1 MAQTGILLLTAPL
14 NQLRQ
19 RIQIILS
26 SAAKSIQRVL
36 YVQIQPGLEITESG
50 SSLPFPVSKELASLI
65 TQVYSYSG
73 NSHHSLD
80 VRILLSNI
88 SSNLAI
94 PPSVPSCPQLLSS
107 SPQLVMTDSLLPS
120 DQILRHLSQ
129 WIVIPPEP
137 PVEKLFTSPSTDE
150 TSSNTAGSTARLV
163 TSSGT
168 EAKMA
173 IQGQGDSVFKT
184 YRHVCLGGTF
194 DRLHAGHKILLA
206 ESALRATEK
215 ITVGVTDGPMLEK
228 KTLMEL
234 ILPLKQRLEDVTGF
248 IKDVKPCLLHSEA
261 VVPITDPF
269 GPSIVVPDIECIV
282 VSEETRKGGD
292 SVNKRRVEK
301 NMSELAVHSID
312 IVPDQN
318 HAKHEEAKVSSSS
331 TRARLLGKLLK
342 PIKIVGEKPIP
353 YIIGLTGGI
362 ASGKSSVCRRLEGLG
377 AAIID
382 CDKLGHRA
390 YEPGTL
396 AHQQIIEE
404 FGQDVLGEDG
414 RINRAVLGPKV
425 FSNPARLQA
434 LNKIVWP
441 SIQRLAQTQID
452 EYTTQ
457 GKSVCI
463 LDAAVLLEADWD
475 QFTHEVWTCIIPKT
489 EAVQRIMDRDG
500 LVEERALQRIES
512 QMTNE
517 ERIARSNVVLCTIWE
532 PEITQKQVERA
543 WSGLQSRIQECS
555 KPEQPKL

>member
-1 MAQTGILLLTAPL
+1 MAQTGVLLLTAPL
-14 NQLRQ
+14 NHLRQ
-19 RIQIILS
+19 HIQVILS
-26 SAAKSIQRVL
+26 SAAKSIRRVL
-36 YVQIQPGLEITESG
+36 YVQIQPGLDLAKTG
-50 SSLPFPVSKELASLI
+50 ACLPFPVSSELASFI

-88 SSNLAI
+88 TCNLAI
-94 PPSVPSCPQLLSS
+94 PSTVPSCPQLLSS

-120 DQILRHLSQ
+120 DQILSHLSR
-129 WIVIPPEP
+129 WIVIQPEP
-137 PVEKLFTSPSTDE
+137 RVEKLFTTPATDE
-150 TSSNTAGSTARLV
+150 TKSNTAGSTARAAA
-163 TSSGT
+163 SKGT
-168 EAKMA
+168 ESTL
-173 IQGQGDSVFKT
+173 GQGDGVLKT

-194 DRLHAGHKILLA
+194 DRLHAGHKILLSD
-206 ESALRATEK
+206 SALRATEK
-215 ITVGVTDGPMLEK
+215 ITVGVTDGPMLEN

-234 ILPLKQRLEDVTGF
+234 ILPLAERLEGVTQF
-248 IKDVKPCLLHSEA
+248 IQDVKPCLLHSEA

-269 GPSIVVPDIECIV
+269 GPSIVVPDIDCIV

-292 SVNKRRVEK
+292 SVNKRRLEK
-301 NMSELAVHSID
+301 NMTELSVHSID

-318 HAKHEEAKVSSSS
+318 HAQHEEAKVSSSS
-331 TRARLLGKLLK
+331 TRARLLGKLLQT
-342 PIKIVGEKPIP
+342 PKIVGEKPTP

-404 FGQDVLGEDG
+404 FGQDVLGEDE

-441 SIQRLAQTQID
+441 SIQRLAQSQID

-457 GKSVCI
+457 GKTICI
-463 LDAAVLLEADWD
+463 LDAAVLLEANWD
-475 QFTHEVWTCIIPKT
+475 QFTHEVWTCIIPKK
-489 EAVQRIMDRDG
+489 EAVQRIVERDG
-500 LVEERALQRIES
+500 LVEDRALQRIES

-517 ERIARSNVVLCTIWE
+517 ERVARSNVVLCTIWE
-532 PEITQKQVERA
+532 PEITQKQVEKA
-543 WSGLQSRIQECS
+543 WSGLQGRLQNLG